1 MMSVGCELTTPL
13 WQISCEI
20 RLCVQAVAK
29 IPGDLRFILGIWRT
43 PFILICTVRKA
54 CLRTIMN
61 WWAQPSRPTLRLAC
75 AAGVSGSG
83 QIPVPTLQK
92 IYPGELKAGRYFVV
106 AKAIDE
112 NRFFPL
118 AEMPP

>member
-83 QIPVPTLQK
+83 QVPVTTLQK
-92 IYPGELKAGRYFVV
+92 IYPRDLLSY
-106 AKAIDE
+106 I
-112 NRFFPL
+112 
-118 AEMPP
+118 